1 MYPESQKEKKKNCL
15 LNWSFGLVLLHFQH
29 NIRGERAK
37 DGIQFADFASI
48 PDILQSQ
55 FASVPSDNGGSPFN
69 MCQHFQSG

>member
-1 MYPESQKEKKKNCL
+1 MYPESQKEKKRTVCWIGPL
-15 LNWSFGLVLLHFQH
+15 GWFYFIS
-29 NIRGERAK
+29 NIILEERAK